1 MRLQLRRT
9 PNELEQRLRA
19 EWARFPGAS
28 NDATRRVLHAW
39 ARELAADM
47 VGEDGTVP
55 TLPSF
60 EELEGQKE
68 EEMTTIAQ
76 ARFREWQRN
85 QRERHE
91 AWAVRR
97 ERKRTVAMMRRL
109 AAIKFGAQTA
119 DSLAAILGTHP
130 TAERMERVG
139 VAIMECDSG
148 AELLARCSEAGA

>member
-1 MRLQLRRT
+1 
-9 PNELEQRLRA
+9 
-19 EWARFPGAS
+19 
-28 NDATRRVLHAW
+28 
-39 ARELAADM
+39 M

-97 ERKRTVAMMRRL
+97 ERKRTVAMMLRL
-109 AAIKFGAQTA
+109 TAIKFGAQAA

-139 VAIMECDSG
+139 VAIMECDNC
-148 AELLARCSEAGA
+148 AELLARCSEAGIGRLDRRCQQPRDVYGPKRCRGHGG